1 MTKVDFQGQTFI
13 WTGQEWLT
21 EQYIRPAQ
29 IIIDQLNVQFDEL
42 VTKAASKKKAKAPSA
57 AQPLTIQ
64 ATIAPHIVQIIQ
76 KRFAETSDF
85 VTRGEIVAGLIALP
99 ETQTFLKEA
108 HQYTSGQFTFEEY
121 VGNQVDF
128 FSKGITENTSPY
140 TNLFEK
146 LHIDNKW
153 AYKPHSPA
161 KS

>member
-1 MTKVDFQGQTFI
+1 MIKVDFQGQTYL
-13 WTGQEWLT
+13 WTGHEWLT
-21 EQYIRPAQ
+21 EQHIRPPHV
-29 IIIDQLNVQFDEL
+29 ITDQLNLQFDEI
-42 VTKAASKKKAKAPSA
+42 VAKAVSKKKAKKPGAF
-57 AQPLTIQ
+57 QPLSIQ

-76 KRFAETSDF
+76 KRFAETNDF

-108 HQYTSGQFTFEEY
+108 HQNTSGQFTFEEY

-146 LHIDNKW
+146 VHIENKW